1 MQMAKSTKFGNGQQF
16 GQAGECG
23 CLAVEACPFYVEKNM
38 TCKLAI
44 SRGGVSEK
52 KRQRCCSD
60 DYDDC
65 STYLAFL
72 LRRSRPLRR
81 DSDWLDAVQ

>member
-1 MQMAKSTKFGNGQQF
+1 MQTAKNTRVGNEQQF
-16 GQAGECG
+16 GQAGKCG
-23 CLAVEACPFYVEKNM
+23 CLAEEFCPFYVEKNM
-38 TCKLAI
+38 TCKLAT
-44 SRGGVSEK
+44 SRGVVCEK
-52 KRQRCCSD
+52 RQQRCCSD

-81 DSDWLDAVQ
+81 DSDWLDAV